1 MEETNKHTVIT
12 SISERNT
19 ASTEYGGTPSLWCSF
34 TGSDP
39 TDPTVTQCELRS
51 VQDLEIQSSHVI

>member
-1 MEETNKHTVIT
+1 MEETNKHIVIT

-19 ASTEYGGTPSLWCSF
+19 ESTEYGGTPSLWCTF
-34 TGSDP
+34 TGS
-39 TDPTVTQCELRS
+39 DPTVTQCELRS